1 VINLLEEGPVNIA
14 GVMFMTHPEKSDN
27 VAEKLKAFP
36 GAEIHAKG
44 ENGSLVFTVE
54 GLEGEN
60 NQAKRIINTI
70 TDMGNVEGVISSSLV
85 FHHNDAGLPQHQGKQ
100 L

>member
-1 VINLLEEGPVNIA
+1 MINLLEESPVNIA
-14 GVMFMTHPEKSDN
+14 GVMFMAYPEKAN
-27 VAEKLKAFP
+27 KVADDLKAFP

-54 GLEGEN
+54 ALEGEN
-60 NQAKRIINTI
+60 NPAKRIIDTI
-70 TDMGNVEGVISSSLV
+70 TQMSNVTGVISSSLI
-85 FHHNDAGLPQHQGKQ
+85 FHHNDAGLPQHQGKA

>member
-1 VINLLEEGPVNIA
+1 
-14 GVMFMTHPEKSDN
+14 MFMAYPDN
-27 VAEKLKAFP
+27 AAKVVDDLKAFP

-54 GLEGEN
+54 GLEGERN
-60 NQAKRIINTI
+60 PAKRIIDTI
-70 TDMGNVEGVISSSLV
+70 TDMSNVAGVISSSLI
-85 FHHNDAGLPQHQGKQ
+85 FHHNDAGLPQHEGKK

>member
-1 VINLLEEGPVNIA
+1 MINLLEESPVNIA
-14 GVMFMTHPEKSDN
+14 GVMFMAYPNNAAK
-27 VAEKLKAFP
+27 VADDLQAFP

-54 GLEGEN
+54 GLEGEKN
-60 NQAKRIINTI
+60 PAKRIIDTI
-70 TDMGNVEGVISSSLV
+70 TDMSNVSGVISSSLI
-85 FHHNDAGLPQHQGKQ
+85 FHHNDAGLPQHQGKG

>member
-1 VINLLEEGPVNIA
+1 MINLLEEAPVNIA
-14 GVMFMTHPEKSDN
+14 GVMFMAYPDK
-27 VAEKLKAFP
+27 AEKVANDLKAYP
-36 GAEIHAKG
+36 GAEMHVKG

-54 GLEGEN
+54 GLEGESN
-60 NQAKRIINTI
+60 PAKRIINTI
-70 TDMGNVEGVISSSLV
+70 TDMSNVAGVISSSLI

>member
-1 VINLLEEGPVNIA
+1 MINILEESPVNIA
-14 GVMFMTHPEKSDN
+14 GVMFMAYPDKADN
-27 VAEKLKAFP
+27 VAAELKEFP
-36 GAEIHAKG
+36 GAELHVKG

-54 GLEGEN
+54 GLEGES

-70 TDMGNVEGVISSSLV
+70 TDMSNVAGVISSSLI
-85 FHHNDAGLPQHQGKQ
+85 FHHNDAGLPQHQEKK

>member
-1 VINLLEEGPVNIA
+1 VINLLEDSPVNIA
-14 GVMFMTHPEKSDN
+14 GVMFIAHPDKADK
-27 VAEKLKAFP
+27 VVDKLRQFP
-36 GAEIHAKG
+36 GAELHATG

-54 GLEGEN
+54 GLNGES

-70 TDMGNVEGVISSSLV
+70 TEMSNVAGVISSSLI
-85 FHHNDAGLPQHQGKQ
+85 FHHNDAGLTQYQGNK

>member
-1 VINLLEEGPVNIA
+1 MINLLEEAPVNIA
-14 GVMFMTHPEKSDN
+14 GVMFMAYPEN
-27 VAEKLKAFP
+27 VDKVVCDLTAYP
-36 GAEIHAKG
+36 GAELHVKG

-54 GLEGEN
+54 AIYGESN
-60 NQAKRIINTI
+60 PAKRIINTI
-70 TDMGNVEGVISSSLV
+70 TDMSNVAGVISSSLI

>member
-1 VINLLEEGPVNIA
+1 VINLLEESPVNIA
-14 GVMFMTHPEKSDN
+14 GVMFMAYPDKADK
-27 VAEKLKAFP
+27 VADALKVFP

-54 GLEGEN
+54 GLEGET
-60 NQAKRIINTI
+60 NQAKRIIDTI
-70 TDMGNVEGVISSSLV
+70 TDMSNVCGVISSSLI
-85 FHHNDAGLPQHQGKQ
+85 FHHNDAGLEQHQGKK